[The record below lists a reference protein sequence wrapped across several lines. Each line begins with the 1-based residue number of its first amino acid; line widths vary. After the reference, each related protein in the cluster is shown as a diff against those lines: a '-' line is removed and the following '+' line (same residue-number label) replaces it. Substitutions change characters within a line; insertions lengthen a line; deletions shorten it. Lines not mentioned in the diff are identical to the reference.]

1 METQESN
8 GVQTEAP
15 VVEAQAPNPQE
26 LRERGLLADLQR
38 ERERARQAESKLA
51 ELTPKLTEAETWREK
66 LTAFETRE
74 AEREAKRTEENKQ
87 RLAALPEELRELV
100 PDGLSVDALSSHLDR
115 LAKRAQ
121 TPAGTVSN
129 GGPAGG
135 VTPEMEAVF
144 DRLNLVSELRT
155 VDYWK
160 RLPENL
166 RK

>member
-1 METQESN
+1 M
-8 GVQTEAP
+8 
-15 VVEAQAPNPQE
+15 
-26 LRERGLLADLQR
+26 RERGLIADLQR
-38 ERERARQAESKLA
+38 TRERATKAEAALA

-144 DRLNLVSELRT
+144 SRLNLDPELRT
-155 VDYWK
+155 AEFWK